1 MRLTWAATAAAA
13 ILMSLAPTGASADS
27 ISSVENARAKDRAGQ
42 RLNPQDRD
50 QLRKYG
56 GGSGDY
62 ASDDYGPRY
71 RYRDGGYGGGYADGY
86 GGGGVSVYI
95 GPRYRYDPY
104 GY

>member
-1 MRLTWAATAAAA
+1 MKATWVATAAAA
-13 ILMSLAPTGASADS
+13 ILMSLGATGASADS

-42 RLNPQDRD
+42 RLTGQDRD

-62 ASDDYGPRY
+62 EPRY
-71 RYRDGGYGGGYADGY
+71 RYRDGGYDGGYADGY